1 MIISGRKAVL
11 EAINSNDQL
20 EQIYLLYG
28 QHGGIIDAIRV
39 ASKKKGIKL
48 SELTHDKFK
57 NITDNPGAQGVAA
70 RKAEQKFFSLND
82 VIQSSKSKKNPL
94 IVILDSIQD
103 TRNMGAI
110 FRSAECAGADGII
123 ITKHNSAP
131 INEVTIKTSAGAAQ
145 YLKICAVNNL
155 VNTIKELKDEGFWI
169 IGSSLEGA
177 KDYSSV
183 DYNMPVALIIG
194 NEEKGIRRLTAEN
207 CDILVKIP
215 MLGKIQSLNVSVAAG
230 ILLFEINR
238 QRTTSHLK
246 ITD

>member
-11 EAINSNDQL
+11 EAINSGDQL
-20 EQIYLLYG
+20 EQVYILYG
-28 QHGGIIDAIRV
+28 QRGGIVDAIIV
-39 ASKKKGIKL
+39 AAKKRGIKL
-48 SELTHDKFK
+48 SQMTPEKFR
-57 NITDNPGAQGVAA
+57 NITDNPVAQGVAA
-70 RKAEQKFFSLND
+70 RKAEQKYYQLND
-82 VIQSSKSKKNPL
+82 ILKSCKTKTNPL

-110 FRSAECAGADGII
+110 FRSAECAGADGVI

-131 INEVTIKTSAGAAQ
+131 INEITVKTSAGAAQ

-155 VNTIKELKDEGFWI
+155 VNTLKELKQEGFWV

-177 KDYSSV
+177 KDYSTV
-183 DYNMPVALIIG
+183 DYKMPVALIIG

-215 MLGKIQSLNVSVAAG
+215 MLGKIQSLNVSVASG

-238 QRTTSHLK
+238 QRNLL
-246 ITD
+246 